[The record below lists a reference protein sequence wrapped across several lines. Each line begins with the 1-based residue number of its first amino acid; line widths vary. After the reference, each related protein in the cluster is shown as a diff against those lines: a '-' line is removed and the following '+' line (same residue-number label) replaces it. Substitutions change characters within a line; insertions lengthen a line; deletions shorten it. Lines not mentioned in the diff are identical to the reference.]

1 MKKHEEMIHKLIN
14 KLYTYDS
21 GVKTNV
27 IKLMAETGYDAADY
41 EKNGELF
48 AIYDEFCK
56 AADAAGI
63 KLDWSEYEGKDVG
76 LPYNLHF
83 IATWESVDVCS
94 GIKPEDLDA
103 ISEALKKAE
112 SKVEITIER
121 SKEQKITVTVG
132 YDDDILDI
140 DEDEI
145 NSMSL
150 EELQEKLDE
159 AESAL
164 SDLDDE
170 EPDEEDEE
178 AYSEW
183 EDRYSMIEDLI
194 DELEDRITELED
206 TEDD

>member
-140 DEDEI
+140 DED
-145 NSMSL
+145 
-150 EELQEKLDE
+150 
-159 AESAL
+159 
-164 SDLDDE
+164 
-170 EPDEEDEE
+170 
-178 AYSEW
+178 
-183 EDRYSMIEDLI
+183 
-194 DELEDRITELED
+194 
-206 TEDD
+206 